1 MTMADVVSFCWR
13 MHCWYRRF
21 AIQLLTPVTM
31 AAEGWEGHKVLLAS
45 HNHTHALGIEWT
57 KSLCGEYVHTYIC
70 MYACHPH
77 TRVRE

>member
-13 MHCWYRRF
+13 MHCWYLRF

-45 HNHTHALGIEWT
+45 HSHTHALGTE
-57 KSLCGEYVHTYIC
+57 
-70 MYACHPH
+70 
-77 TRVRE
+77 